1 MDDYTWQKKIRERKF
16 RYRRSLLSLI
26 LLIIFALGLG
36 TGMWYFF
43 IYIRTPEYALKQ
55 LQSAIEKK
63 DSAAFSRYV
72 NLDLLTAKAYDDLT
86 LDLFSY
92 DSSLTPQTKAL
103 FEKFYVLVKPQLAQG
118 MSDTITARVSTGEWQ
133 LPEGKD
139 ILKGRQLGIDYERFL
154 ERTQL
159 RNTSLIKTGGI
170 TTSGHSAE
178 AELLIRDDYTQT
190 EFTLL
195 LNMEQNEDGHWQIA
209 YIKNYQDYLKTIAPL
224 HNKDIASYIDST
236 RPIVDAYNLQFT
248 QNQASFKTLTKT
260 STGRLSSTQI
270 NGLRTLLES
279 QVIPA
284 LQQRQ
289 QKIDAIAVPA
299 GAAYLA
305 SLCKK
310 STELTIASWQH
321 FLKGITEDNAEEL
334 STAET
339 LHKQELEVDL
349 RVDDIIKHT
358 AVSKNIPNIP

>member
-1 MDDYTWQKKIRERKF
+1 MDDYTWQKKIRERNF

-26 LLIIFALGLG
+26 LLIFFALGLG
-36 TGMWYFF
+36 TGMWYFL
-43 IYIRTPEYALKQ
+43 IYTRTPEYALQQ

-63 DSAAFSRYV
+63 DSTAFSRYV
-72 NLDLLTAKAYDDLT
+72 NLDLLTTKAYDDLT

-118 MSDTITARVSTGEWQ
+118 MSDTITARVKTGEWT
-133 LPEGKD
+133 LPEGTD

-154 ERTQL
+154 ERSQL
-159 RNTSLIKTGGI
+159 RNTSLIKTGEI
-170 TTSGHSAE
+170 KTSGHSAE
-178 AELLIRDDYTQT
+178 AQLLVRDDYTQT

-195 LNMEQNEDGHWQIA
+195 LVMEQNDDGHWQIA
-209 YIKNYQDYLKTIAPL
+209 YIKNYREYLETIAPL

-236 RPIVDAYNLQFT
+236 KSIIDTYNLQFA
-248 QNQASFKTLTKT
+248 QHQARFKNLTKT
-260 STGRLSSTQI
+260 ASGRLSASQI
-270 NGLRTLLES
+270 KGLNTLLQA

-289 QKIDAIAVPA
+289 QKLDTIDAPA
-299 GAAYLA
+299 GAAYLC
-305 SLCKK
+305 SLRKK
-310 STELTIASWQH
+310 STELTISSWQH
-321 FLKGITEDNAEEL
+321 FLKGISEDNEEEL
-334 STAET
+334 STAES

-349 RVDDIIKHT
+349 RIDDIIKHT